1 MNAVAKAAGVGQGTL
16 YRNFAT
22 REALLTEVYRADVE
36 QLVESAAPL
45 LERLDPASALRAWLD
60 DVADYARVKRGVLV
74 ALEPAS
80 GHELASSHT
89 GSIGEAIDLLLTAG
103 KEAGT
108 IRTDVDSQDVLVL
121 LGFLSRIDEAQAEQ
135 RGRRLLDVLFLGLR
149 TRD

>member
-22 REALLTEVYRADVE
+22 REALLAEVYRADVE
-36 QLVESAAPL
+36 QLVASAAPL

-108 IRTDVDSQDVLVL
+108 IRTDVDSEDVLVL

-135 RGRRLLDVLFLGLR
+135 RARRLLDVLFLGLR